1 MALQLKTKTMRK
13 EETDKQTR
21 KYEKALRLIFAKEK
35 CEIQNTKWMR
45 KLRRASESRRRAP
58 KERQEREVALSLSLL
73 SHASPTLFGSARETF
88 RFLFFS
94 FLLILN
100 AVFFIICLFVSLF
113 VVLCFVCFSFFFRF
127 CLIFAFVFDFVVV
140 VDVFCCCNNNS

>member
-1 MALQLKTKTMRK
+1 MRNTKHKMN
-13 EETDKQTR
+13 
-21 KYEKALRLIFAKEK
+21 EKAATSE
-35 CEIQNTKWMR
+35 R
-45 KLRRASESRRRAP
+45 KSPESAERKTRAVSCS
-58 KERQEREVALSLSLL
+58 LSLSLL
-73 SHASPTLFGSARETF
+73 SHASPTLFGNARETF
-88 RFLFFS
+88 RFLF

-140 VDVFCCCNNNS
+140 VDVFVVVIITLKQKLKFLSQPFLFFRRKNCFLFCL